1 MVKEKRS
8 PGVIQP
14 HFAVTLFTLLIAGGC
29 LALMLFVLQHGEARA
44 IRELED
50 RTQLLAHTLEGSV
63 IRSTQ
68 DAISRLQSIDKA
80 LEFDPSL
87 LSRNSNDLSQ
97 VLRDT
102 LALAPSLREVMIH
115 DPNGNWV
122 ASSSRRPPQQPTK
135 AARCADQLALN
146 NQLGY
151 LIQAPVSGRYLG
163 SADSGGSLQHIPVCV
178 DIHTAEGLPLARITG
193 ALNPDYLRELFR
205 PAYEFYPVTVEL
217 RHYHGF
223 LLAQAGSVRLSDD
236 PQPRQELVEQ
246 ALSQRDFGLF
256 QQMLDSGSGKPP
268 QPLITSYRST
278 SPLPLVITVNLDQH
292 QGLESWRKAQ
302 QTIILVFILLI
313 LLVLI
318 GGTLVNIALR
328 RKQRLEDE
336 LQMLTTAI
344 SSAANAIFI
353 TDIKGRIQWVN
364 RAFEKLTGWH
374 ADDIQGQTPKVL
386 SSGEHDS
393 QFFQQMW
400 QSITQGNTWRNHVV
414 NRTRRGERMVIEQ
427 TVTPIRDRHG
437 RLSQFVAVHEDVTAR
452 INAENRVKYLA
463 QHDTLTGLPNRL
475 TFIDKLDHKLS
486 QQSQRKLIVF
496 FIDLDNFKSINDT
509 LGHQAGDD
517 VLRISAERMLQVL
530 PGNSLLSR
538 LGGDEFAVM
547 LESLSQQGPLQTLVE
562 ALLQSLCQ
570 PIELEAGHFTLSAS
584 LGITWGTPGQDQ
596 AATLL
601 KQADLA
607 MYRAKQ
613 NGRNGFSFFDEA
625 MDYRMH
631 RHVTLEQNLRD
642 ALNHDDQ
649 FHLCFQPVFASH
661 SLQPV
666 SLEALIRWQN
676 SQGDWVSPA
685 EFIPVAEDSGL
696 IVELGRRQLRYL
708 FQRLESWKGGPLEG
722 LRVSINI
729 STVQLAR
736 DKIAERLLRHLRWSQ
751 IPTDRLTVEITETTL
766 MTPNQQ
772 LRDNL
777 AILHQ
782 HGVSLSIDDFGTGHS
797 SLSYISQL
805 QATQLKI
812 DRCFIDGIG
821 KRQSEEA
828 VIQATLALAN
838 QLGIQVVAEGVETE
852 QQLAFLRQQGI
863 DLLQGYL
870 LAKPMFEPQ
879 LLDFIRQQQN
889 VDETEIPAA
898 AAQNHAN
905 IPG

>member
-1 MVKEKRS
+1 MVKEQRS
-8 PGVIQP
+8 QGVIQP

-29 LALMLFVLQHGEARA
+29 LALMLFVLQHGEQRA

-50 RTQLLAHTLEGSV
+50 RTQLLAHTLEGSA
-63 IRSTQ
+63 IRSVQ
-68 DAISRLQSIDKA
+68 DVIGRLQSIDKV
-80 LEFDPSL
+80 LEFNPAL
-87 LSRNSNDLSQ
+87 LSRNSGDLSQ

-102 LALAPSLREVMIH
+102 LSLAPSLREVMIH
-115 DPNGNWV
+115 DRDGNWI
-122 ASSSRRPPQQPTK
+122 ASSNQRPPQQPTK
-135 AARCADQLALN
+135 AARCADQLALSA
-146 NQLGY
+146 QSGY
-151 LIQAPVSGRYLG
+151 LIQAPASGRYLG
-163 SADSGGSLQHIPVCV
+163 SASNASSLHHIPICV
-178 DIHTAEGLPLARITG
+178 DIRSSRGIILARITA

-217 RHYHGF
+217 LHYNGQ
-223 LLAQAGSVRLSDD
+223 LLTRAGSVQMDDAPRSTQRLI
-236 PQPRQELVEQ
+236 REL
-246 ALSQRDFGLF
+246 SSRDFGLF
-256 QQMLDSGSGKPP
+256 HQTLGTGTGKPE
-268 QPLITSYRST
+268 QQLITSYRST
-278 SPLPLVITVNLDQH
+278 SPLPLVVTVNLDQQ
-292 QGLESWRKAQ
+292 QGLMGWRNEH
-302 QTIILVFILLI
+302 QTIILVFIMLI

-318 GGTLVNIALR
+318 GGTLVNMALR
-328 RKQRLEDE
+328 RKQRLEAE

-364 RAFEKLTGWH
+364 HAFEKLTGWN
-374 ADDIQGQTPKVL
+374 ADEIHGKTPRVL
-386 SSGEHDS
+386 SSGEHGPE
-393 QFFQQMW
+393 FFKQMW
-400 QSITQGNTWRNHVV
+400 QSITQGQTWRNHVV
-414 NRTRRGERMVIEQ
+414 NRTRRGDRMVIEQ
-427 TVTPIRDRHG
+427 TVTPIHDRRGH
-437 RLSQFVAVHEDVTAR
+437 LSQFVAVHEDVTAR

-475 TFIDKLDHKLS
+475 TFVDKLDHKLS
-486 QQSQRKLIVF
+486 QDSQRKLMVF

-509 LGHQAGDD
+509 LGHQAGDE
-517 VLRISAERMLQVL
+517 VLRISAQRMMQVL
-530 PGNSLLSR
+530 PGDALLSR

-547 LESLSQQGPLQTLVE
+547 LESISQKGPLQSLVE
-562 ALLQSLCQ
+562 ELLQTLCQ

-584 LGITWGTPGQDQ
+584 LGITCGLPGQDQ

-631 RHVTLEQNLRD
+631 RHVSLEQNLRD

-649 FHLCFQPVFASH
+649 FHLCFQPVFDCH

-666 SLEALIRWQN
+666 SLEVLIRWQN
-676 SQGDWVSPA
+676 SQGEWVSPA

-696 IVELGRRQLRYL
+696 IVELGRRQLNYL
-708 FQRLESWKGGPLEG
+708 FQRLESWKDGPLDG
-722 LRVSINI
+722 LRISINI

-736 DKIAERLLRHLRWSQ
+736 DQIAENLLRRLRWSH
-751 IPTDRLTVEITETTL
+751 IPTNRLTVEITETSL
-766 MTPNQQ
+766 MTDNQQ

-777 AILHQ
+777 TMLHQ
-782 HGVSLSIDDFGTGHS
+782 HGISLSIDDFGTGHS

-805 QATQLKI
+805 QASQLKI
-812 DRCFIDGIG
+812 DRSFINGIG
-821 KRQSEEA
+821 QGSSDEA
-828 VIQATLALAN
+828 VIQATLALAH

-852 QQLAFLRQQGI
+852 QQLAFLRQQGT

-879 LLDFIRQQQN
+879 LLEFI
-889 VDETEIPAA
+889 
-898 AAQNHAN
+898 AAQRDIENATIRFQAN
-905 IPG
+905 SSIAAPH